1 MLNLKG
7 FRAIFWVCVNQ
18 MVTTVCLEQDHKN
31 APTAKVYPMNTVT
44 VLECNRSPLMDPAPL
59 SEIYRDLGDKVAEE
73 TICRALED
81 LAIRLNRLQDI
92 RAIAEFDELTRQ
104 ANRMA
109 AVAQGIGLTEVSIA
123 ARHVAVCAQQ
133 KNGVALEATLC
144 RLERGFDLAISQV
157 WDFRD
162 F

>member
-1 MLNLKG
+1 
-7 FRAIFWVCVNQ
+7 
-18 MVTTVCLEQDHKN
+18 
-31 APTAKVYPMNTVT
+31 MNTVT
-44 VLECNRSPLMDPAPL
+44 VLQCNHNPSLDPGPL
-59 SEIYRDLGDKVAEE
+59 SEIYKDLGDKAAEE

-92 RAIAEFDELTRQ
+92 RAVAGFDELSRQ
-104 ANRMA
+104 SNRMA
-109 AVAQGIGLTEVSIA
+109 AVALGIGLTEVSTA
-123 ARHVAVCAQQ
+123 ARHVAVCATQ
-133 KNGVALEATLC
+133 KDGVALEATLC